1 MSPGS
6 GMSENDIPILEHP
19 LIDDV
24 LARHR
29 AALGADERAYR
40 NHVYRCANYQ
50 QALLD
55 DELPNSAA
63 LAWAVHDL
71 GIWTAGTFDYLGP
84 SAALGDE
91 LASEFAIGE
100 PELVRTMVCDHH
112 GVRAR
117 TDSMVETFRLADR
130 VDVSHGLLRTGIG
143 ADFVNRVVERFP
155 YHGFHSFLVRT
166 GLRHALKHPSRPLPM
181 LRW

>member
-6 GMSENDIPILEHP
+6 GMSANDVPILEHP

-29 AALGADERAYR
+29 DALGPDERTYR

-50 QALLD
+50 RTLLD
-55 DELPNSAA
+55 DDLPDSAV

-71 GIWTAGTFDYLGP
+71 GIWTARTFDYLGP

-91 LASEFAIGE
+91 LAAEFAIGE
-100 PELVRTMVCDHH
+100 PELARTMVCDHH
-112 GVRAR
+112 GLRAR
-117 TDSMVETFRLADR
+117 TDPVVETFRLADR
-130 VDVSHGLLRTGIG
+130 VDVSHGLLRSGLD
-143 ADFVNRVVERFP
+143 ADFVARVVERFP
-155 YHGFHSFLVRT
+155 YHGFHAFLVRA
-166 GLRHALKHPSRPLPM
+166 GLRHALTHPTRPLPM
-181 LRW
+181 FRW